1 MNKVR
6 AMSALLRALPIT
18 TALLTLGW
26 GARPGQAQLGG
37 QLFATGGDVR
47 VTVQPPAP
55 GVEYT
60 SDLFLDSAGG
70 PNGLGVSSRDVGTI
84 DLGIFPAG
92 VELIFGIHVR
102 NTGYDYVMG
111 PGSRNP
117 DGIAH
122 AIVEPF
128 GPGQS
133 LVRFEDLFGGGD
145 FSYTDVI
152 FVFDGGLTPGFGV
165 KALYDQ
171 TKAHKLGSTVPIKI
185 QVCDTSGAN
194 VSSSSLSVSAVSL
207 TKSDA
212 SADGSVEDSGNAN
225 PDSNF
230 RYDASLAGYI
240 FNLSTKPLSTGTW
253 VLSFTVGADPTVQH
267 VQFDVK

>member
-6 AMSALLRALPIT
+6 AMSVLLRALPLT

-26 GARPGQAQLGG
+26 GATPGQAQLGG
-37 QLFATGGDVR
+37 QLFATGGNVR

-55 GVEYT
+55 GVAYT

-70 PNGLGVSSRDVGTI
+70 PNWLGVSSRDVGTI
-84 DLGIFPAG
+84 DLGTFPAG
-92 VELIFGIHVR
+92 VEFIFGIHVR

-122 AIVEPF
+122 AIVEPL

-145 FSYTDVI
+145 FDYNDALFLLEGSIGEIIEVRVPEPASLTLLL
-152 FVFDGGLTPGFGV
+152 FGLAAV
-165 KALYDQ
+165 ALR
-171 TKAHKLGSTVPIKI
+171 IR
-185 QVCDTSGAN
+185 
-194 VSSSSLSVSAVSL
+194 SLSGGRRGKVG
-207 TKSDA
+207 
-212 SADGSVEDSGNAN
+212 GS
-225 PDSNF
+225 
-230 RYDASLAGYI
+230 
-240 FNLSTKPLSTGTW
+240 PLE
-253 VLSFTVGADPTVQH
+253 
-267 VQFDVK
+267 